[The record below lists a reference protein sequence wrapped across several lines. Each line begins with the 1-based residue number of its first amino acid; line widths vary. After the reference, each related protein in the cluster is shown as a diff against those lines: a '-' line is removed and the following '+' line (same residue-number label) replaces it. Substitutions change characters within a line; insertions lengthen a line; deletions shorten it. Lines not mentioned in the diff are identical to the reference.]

1 MQFNF
6 MLKDKIRERANHYFA
21 DVVAM
26 RRHLHAHPE
35 LSYEEV
41 ETGKYVAQKL
51 AEIGISHV
59 HGVAD
64 NGVVGLIEGRNP
76 SKKVV
81 ALRAD
86 LDALPILEKNDV
98 PYKSQVEGKMHACGH
113 DAHTASLLGAA
124 RILYDLKDEFEG
136 TIKLIFQ
143 PAEEKTPGGASLMI
157 AEGVLENPEPLSI
170 IGQHVHPPLEAGK
183 VGLKGGIYMAS
194 SDEIY
199 MTIRGQG
206 GHGAMPQEC
215 IDPILI
221 AAHIITALQQV
232 VSRNANP
239 ALPTVLTLG
248 KINSVG
254 GATNIIPD
262 IVNIEGTFRTLDET
276 WRAEAKRRMK
286 RIAEGVAESMGGH
299 CDFEIQHGYPV
310 LFNDEDL
317 TKKIKAFMIEYCG
330 ADNVVDLPMRMTS
343 EDFAYYSQKM
353 PACFYRLGTGNVERG
368 ITSGLH
374 TDTFDIEEKSLS
386 LSIGLLAWLAVR
398 ELGN

>member
-1 MQFNF
+1 
-6 MLKDKIRERANHYFA
+6 MLKDKILERAKAYFPN
-21 DVVAM
+21 VVEM
-26 RRHLHAHPE
+26 RRYLHAHPE

-41 ETGKYVAQKL
+41 ETGKYIAQKL
-51 AEIGISHV
+51 TELGIPHV
-59 HGVAD
+59 HGVAE

-86 LDALPILEKNDV
+86 FDALPIQERNDV
-98 PYKSQVEGKMHACGH
+98 PYKSTVDGKMHACGH
-113 DAHTASLLGAA
+113 DAHTASLLGVA
-124 RILYDLKDEFEG
+124 RILNELKNEFEG

-143 PAEEKTPGGASLMI
+143 PAEEKTPGGASIMI
-157 AEGVLENPEPLSI
+157 AEGVLEKPNPLSI

-194 SDEIY
+194 SDELY
-199 MTIRGQG
+199 LTIKGTG

-239 ALPTVLTLG
+239 SLPTVLTLG

-254 GATNIIPD
+254 GATNVIPD
-262 IVNIEGTFRTLDET
+262 AVKIEGTFRTLDET
-276 WRAEAKRRMK
+276 WRAEAQKRMRK
-286 RIAEGVAESMGGH
+286 IAEGIAESMGGS
-299 CDFEIQHGYPV
+299 CEFVVEKGYPV

-317 TKKIKAFMIEYCG
+317 TKKVKGFMVEYCG
-330 ADNVVDLPMRMTS
+330 TDNVVDLPMRMTS
-343 EDFAYYSQKM
+343 EDFAYYSQKI
-353 PACFYRLGTGNVERG
+353 PACFYRLGTGNKAKG

-374 TDTFDIEEKSLS
+374 TDTFNIEESSLE
-386 LSIGLLAWLAVR
+386 LSIGLMAWLAIR
-398 ELGN
+398 ELDN